1 MLSVLSYKS
10 AENDQD
16 DEGHEMQMEK
26 LKEEAREETFADE
39 GGEPEIVVSTD
50 TLLEMVNRIS
60 QLAIEV
66 GVINGKVDVITKK
79 QRRLSGMADQDIRQ
93 GAASLLT
100 AATTRKG
107 STIMPGHASVRSNA
121 NVSPIA
127 NTTDDIGDD
136 EEGKQ
141 YVNRTV
147 SFAVAGTAF
156 GKFPSRPSS
165 NTSCNS
171 KRVCFDSIPGMHM
184 QWLPSDWPPAT
195 CAEGREGRGEG
206 RARQE
211 NVSQDDTVKTKC
223 SSAVDG
229 RDIRQGWTANA
240 K

>member
-16 DEGHEMQMEK
+16 DEGHEMQIEK
-26 LKEEAREETFADE
+26 LKEEAREETFAGE
-39 GGEPEIVVSTD
+39 EGEPEIVVSTD

-79 QRRLSGMADQDIRQ
+79 QRRLSGMTDQDITIRQ
-93 GAASLLT
+93 GAASLLS

-107 STIMPGHASVRSNA
+107 STIMLEHASVRSNA

-141 YVNRTV
+141 SVNRTV

-184 QWLPSDWPPAT
+184 QWLPSDWPAAS
-195 CAEGREGRGEG
+195 CAEGRDGRGEG

-211 NVSQDDTVKTKC
+211 NVSQNDTVITKC
-223 SSAVDG
+223 SCAVDG
-229 RDIRQGWTANA
+229 RDIRQVS
-240 K
+240 KDK